1 MVSPM
6 TQHLA
11 NGERTAKLRQKP
23 PFLSVQSRGAPNGR
37 VIFIGAGS
45 IKHVISWHLGDLYTV
60 ACPLSSVCRTS
71 RELAKGVYV
80 CVCYH
85 PATAKGQKDILQLYV
100 HLFPWVSSHSPSV
113 LLTPSLLLCSL
124 LEIQYYGFN
133 IGRSTSLNQHH
144 MEWPDHHT

>member
-1 MVSPM
+1 MWRCPTSMVSPM

-80 CVCYH
+80 CVCVIIL
-85 PATAKGQKDILQLYV
+85 PQQKGRKTSCSFMCIS
-100 HLFPWVSSHSPSV
+100 FPGF
-113 LLTPSLLLCSL
+113 LLTLPPSYLLLHCFSAH
-124 LEIQYYGFN
+124 FW
-133 IGRSTSLNQHH
+133 RSSTTASI
-144 MEWPDHHT
+144 